1 MRSSLRKDP
10 KYKVCDKKVQRHLS
24 DCREQTFMSEDL
36 DIDDSEGS
44 EGGEASGSSEAPP
57 RNKLVGRQL
66 PPPPPR
72 KGGPSRRASAP
83 APPARR
89 RWSKSNSP
97 NERPTAT
104 PCAGALHRRSS
115 VPGRRAPDSPSSLQ
129 KKGGGG
135 PVTVAPSYGTAS
147 TRSSTVTGESR
158 GKSDY
163 VRPRYHAPTRSRSGS
178 ASPRSRPPSLPPPP
192 PRPLLA
198 LTEGARSSF
207 AKKDADLKASIHSE
221 EEESLVGSILEEVKD
236 LLGNLRG
243 DVTGVLSD
251 GSSKRIPAEALS
263 DHSSTGHGSSSQQS
277 QGKMSGYEDVF
288 SGLEEAYKAAAV
300 RGSEDDA
307 SVVGS
312 ILSEVQSLLGDLKES
327 DACSEDNESSK
338 KSQTMIERE
347 RRHTEERRLHEMLRH
362 TDEEAL
368 YDSVFSEDA
377 VSSDCLPTNR
387 SPHKEK
393 KKRECPHKKLKH
405 GHVRSMV
412 CV

>member
-135 PVTVAPSYGTAS
+135 PVTVAPSYGTTS

-263 DHSSTGHGSSSQQS
+263 DHSSTRHGSSSKQS

-347 RRHTEERRLHEMLRH
+347 RRHTEERRLHEVLRH

-393 KKRECPHKKLKH
+393 KKRERPHKKLKH